1 MFNHATVRKV
11 VGVEVLLVEDQL
23 HDGVG
28 GGVIFTDRVL
38 APLVTRGAA
47 SSSSTREG
55 RILPRTHCLK
65 IISYQSKA
73 ARLH

>member
-1 MFNHATVRKV
+1 MFNHATVCKV
-11 VGVEVLLVEDQL
+11 VRVEVLLVEDQL

-47 SSSSTREG
+47 SSKSAREG

-65 IISYQSKA
+65 IISYECKA
-73 ARLH
+73 ASLH